1 MTDTNTGTGDDTH
14 PVADEP
20 TATSERTTAQNAQL
34 ALLLEVATTPKP
46 GNVDREREY
55 PDLRFE
61 QFLAGAVGTHAGFAA
76 VASGDPLGPAF
87 ERAIA
92 GMSTQ
97 TGGNTQFGAVL
108 LLTPLVAAAGQGEVT
123 PAAATAAVEGTT
135 VDDAVAFYRAF
146 EHVDVAVPDPPE
158 EMERLDVRR
167 GGDAEAALR
176 ERALTL
182 EAVMERSA
190 DRDGIA
196 AEWTGGFEWTFEL
209 ARVIEGGEGPVT
221 DRAAAAFLALL
232 SRELDTFV
240 ITKHDRETA
249 YEVRRRANAVL
260 EGEES
265 VHTFAADLVE
275 REINPGTTADIV
287 AGGLFVALERG
298 LEV

>member
-1 MTDTNTGTGDDTH
+1 MTDTNTDTETGQHSDA
-14 PVADEP
+14 PGA
-20 TATSERTTAQNAQL
+20 ATGRTTAQNAEL
-34 ALLLEVATTPKP
+34 ALLLEVSSTPKP

-61 QFLAGAVGTHAGFAA
+61 QFLAGAVGTRAGFAA
-76 VASGDPLGPAF
+76 AADGAPLGSAF

-92 GMSTQ
+92 GMSSQ

-108 LLTPLVAAAGQGEVT
+108 LLAPLAAAAGRGNLDPEG
-123 PAAATAAVEGTT
+123 ATAVVEETT

-146 EHVDVAVPDPPE
+146 DHVDVAVPEPPE
-158 EMERLDVRR
+158 GMDLLDVRR
-167 GGDAEAALR
+167 GSRAEPQIR
-176 ERALTL
+176 SEGLTL
-182 EAVMERSA
+182 ADVMEQST

-196 AEWTGGFEWTFEL
+196 AEWTGEFGWTFEV
-209 ARVIEGGEGPVT
+209 ARTIEREDGPVT
-221 DRAAAAFLALL
+221 DRAAAAYLAVL

-240 ITKHDRETA
+240 ITQHDRETA

-260 EGEES
+260 DGAES
-265 VHTFAADLVE
+265 VHQFAEELVD
-275 REINPGTTADIV
+275 RGINPGTTADIV